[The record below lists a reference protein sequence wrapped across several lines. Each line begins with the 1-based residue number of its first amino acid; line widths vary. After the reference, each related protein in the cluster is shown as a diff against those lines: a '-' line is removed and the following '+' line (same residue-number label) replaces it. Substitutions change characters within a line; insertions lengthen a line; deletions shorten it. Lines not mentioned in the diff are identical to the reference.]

1 MRIGIVGPTHPIKGG
16 VSQHTT
22 VLAKRLADAGHDVE
36 IVSWLRQ
43 YPKRLYPGT
52 QEVSAPEFEP
62 FEPTRRL
69 LSWNRPDTWV
79 RVGRQLRDRDLVLI
93 AHITPVQVVP
103 YRTLIAALHGG
114 RARVVIV
121 SHNVLPHERS
131 RIDTRAVSW
140 LFNASDRVIAHSDAE
155 AAIARTLT
163 RTPVVAAA
171 IAPFLP
177 DDFVRRAPAPGEH
190 RRLIF
195 FGMVRPYKGLDVLLR
210 ALAKAPSDV
219 RLRVVG
225 EFWGG
230 TAETE
235 QLCRELGIADR
246 VEIRDGYLPADQ
258 VPDQFADVDALVLPY
273 RTATGSQGVWTAFE
287 FGVPAIA
294 TRAGHLADDVRDGV
308 DGFVVTPDDV
318 DELADALNRF
328 YQPGVPEKLRAEV
341 KPVDPDP
348 YWRRYLDGLFSTETD
363 VVRSDSMPT
372 GSTQHATADGRKPQL
387 AYSDIQAKM
396 LDEQHRRGKAKKILS
411 VLHQHLG
418 RDDLSGLVA
427 LDIGCSAGFIADE
440 LAADGAKTIG
450 VDIDEPGLERARE
463 RFGDRVEF
471 VNASGDDLP
480 LADASLDLVVFN
492 HIYEHVVNP
501 DAVVAEIHRVL
512 KPTGVAY
519 FGLANKHQLMEPHH
533 RLPLLSW
540 LPQRAADFY
549 VRRAGKAD
557 QYYERHRTRSGLKR
571 MVRGFHVWDYT
582 IPVITRPDLFS
593 SGDQIRGLLAK
604 VPPAALRAARP
615 VIPTFVWIVT
625 KDPGYTPAQV
635 PGLEHLD
642 LTGGERPGR
651 VSAGQ

>member
-1 MRIGIVGPTHPIKGG
+1 MRIAVVGPTHPIKGG

-22 VLAKRLADAGHDVE
+22 VLAKRLSDAGHDVE

-52 QEVSAPEFEP
+52 QEVAAPEFEP
-62 FEPTRRL
+62 FEPTRRP

-79 RVGRQLRDRDLVLI
+79 RVGRQVRNYDLVLI
-93 AHITPVQVVP
+93 AHITPVQVPP
-103 YRTLIAALHGG
+103 YRTLIAAMRGG
-114 RARVVIV
+114 RAQVVVI

-131 RIDTRAVSW
+131 RIDKRAVSL
-140 LFNASDRVIAHSDAE
+140 LFDAADRVIAHSEAE
-155 AAIARTLT
+155 AEIARTLT

-230 TAETE
+230 TAETDA
-235 QLCRELGIADR
+235 LSRELGIADR
-246 VEIRDGYLPADQ
+246 VEIREGYLPADQ
-258 VPDQFADVDALVLPY
+258 VPAQFSDVDALVLPY

-294 TRAGHLADDVRDGV
+294 TSAGHIADDVRDGV
-308 DGFVVTPDDV
+308 DGLVVEPGDV
-318 DELADALNRF
+318 DDLADALNRF
-328 YQPGVPEKLRAEV
+328 YQPGVPEQMRAEV

-348 YWRRYLDGLFSTETD
+348 YWRRYLDGLFSPEPGQPA
-363 VVRSDSMPT
+363 RP
-372 GSTQHATADGRKPQL
+372 GQPGQPGQPGDGRQPQL
-387 AYSDIQAKM
+387 AYSDIQALM

-440 LAADGAKTIG
+440 LAADGAQTLG

-463 RFGDRVEF
+463 RFGSRVEF
-471 VNASGDDLP
+471 INAPGDHLP
-480 LADASLDLVVFN
+480 LPDESLDVVVFN
-492 HIYEHVVNP
+492 HIYEHVVDP
-501 DAVVAEIHRVL
+501 DAIVSEIHRVL
-512 KPTGVAY
+512 KPNGVVY
-519 FGLANKHQLMEPHH
+519 FGLANKHQIMEPHH

-540 LPQRAADFY
+540 LPQRVADAY
-549 VRRAGKAD
+549 VRRLGKAD
-557 QYYERHRTRSGLKR
+557 QYYERHRTRAGLKK

-582 IPVITRPDLFS
+582 IPVILRPDRFS
-593 SGDQIRGLLAK
+593 SGDQVKGPLTKL
-604 VPPAALRAARP
+604 PPALVEAALPIVPTYVWVATKSGRRP
-615 VIPTFVWIVT
+615 AGPS
-625 KDPGYTPAQV
+625 DV
-635 PGLEHLD
+635 PGLKHLD
-642 LTGGERPGR
+642 LAATAR
-651 VSAGQ
+651 

>member
-1 MRIGIVGPTHPIKGG
+1 MRIAVVGPTHPIKGG

-22 VLAKRLADAGHDVE
+22 VLAKRLADAGHNVE

-43 YPKRLYPGT
+43 YPRRLYPGT

-79 RVGRQLRDRDLVLI
+79 RVGRQLRHHDLVLI

-103 YRTLIAALHGG
+103 YRTLIAAMRGG
-114 RARVVIV
+114 TARTVIV

-131 RIDTRAVSW
+131 KIDKRAVSW
-140 LFNASDRVIAHSDAE
+140 LFNSADRVIAHSDAE
-155 AAIARTLT
+155 AAIARMLT
-163 RTPVVAAA
+163 KTPVVSAA

-177 DDFVRRAPAPGEH
+177 DDFVRRSPAPGEH

-230 TAETE
+230 TADTE
-235 QLCRELGIADR
+235 ALCRELGIADR

-258 VPDQFADVDALVLPY
+258 VPGQFADVDALALPY

-308 DGFVVTPDDV
+308 DGLVVEPDDV
-318 DELADALNRF
+318 DDLADALNRF
-328 YQPGVPEKLRAEV
+328 YQPGVPEQMRAEV

-348 YWRRYLDGLFSTETD
+348 YWQRYFEGLFSAD
-363 VVRSDSMPT
+363 PT
-372 GSTQHATADGRKPQL
+372 SGPREQGEHCDERKPQL

-418 RDDLSGLVA
+418 RDDLNGLVA

-463 RFGDRVEF
+463 RFGSRVEF

-480 LADASLDLVVFN
+480 LPDESLDIVVFN
-492 HIYEHVVNP
+492 HIYEHVVDP
-501 DAVVAEIHRVL
+501 DSVVSEIHRVL
-512 KPTGVAY
+512 KPNGVVY

-540 LPQRAADFY
+540 LPQRAADAY
-549 VRRAGKAD
+549 VRRLGKAD
-557 QYYERHRTRSGLKR
+557 QYYERHRTRSALKH

-582 IPVITRPDLFS
+582 IPVIVRPDLFS
-593 SGDQIRGLLAK
+593 STDQVKGLLSK
-604 VPPAALRAARP
+604 VPPAALRVARP
-615 VIPTFVWIVT
+615 IIPTFVWIGT
-625 KDPGYTPAQV
+625 KDSRLRDTSGL
-635 PGLEHLD
+635 PGLEYLD
-642 LTGGERPGR
+642 LSGPRPQSHAS
-651 VSAGQ
+651 SAG